1 MPLVENMK
9 SAPECAIYRQSLL
22 HASGSQIIVTGRQND
37 RDGDVGIGI
46 FFNPVLYHPP
56 ERVAT
61 HDGSNHG
68 IVANRK
74 LRAGNTVALDYSVA
88 GAWSGSGDRGSAAA
102 SVRRR
107 QGDCRENRS

>member
-1 MPLVENMK
+1 M
-9 SAPECAIYRQSLL
+9 
-22 HASGSQIIVTGRQND
+22 
-37 RDGDVGIGI
+37 GIGI

-88 GAWSGSGDRGSAAA
+88 GAWSGSGVGDLRQHLSA
-102 SVRRR
+102 V
-107 QGDCRENRS
+107 GREIAGAIAVSGLKFETTPSPEKVDAEAQ